1 MVLYSFRQAYNRRF
15 HARFAHTSGYWL
27 EVYGSDLFGHE
38 HIHIYGGQESGIIY
52 LQSLASNFPLFLTL
66 LRTPFG
72 PLNAGHM

>member
-1 MVLYSFRQAYNRRF
+1 MLALHIRWGHR
-15 HARFAHTSGYWL
+15 L

-38 HIHIYGGQESGIIY
+38 HIHIYSGQESGIIY